1 MLVWPW
7 IRDEAWNKDKA
18 ALRTDPSCLS
28 WVLESAAEAA
38 EEEAEADGN
47 GTTCLFHW
55 PRNACVSQWI
65 QIQAEVASFL
75 AESTCS
81 FWGMRDTFAHSAA
94 LMFQEETPSFPTVN
108 NRNTVGVARW
118 SPRLPRPPGGERLGT
133 NARGHL
139 QLWTEHDMATFV
151 SPTSVMLF
159 RAAVTDTQPFAPLK
173 AAEHPL
179 RMDRCWQ
186 LSQEGCQ
193 AGPHCLY
200 LQYKPLLY
208 LHSKKSQRLKTRAI
222 HHCPLF
228 YWVLFYFKLVHFI
241 GR

>member
-28 WVLESAAEAA
+28 WVLESAAAAAA

-94 LMFQEETPSFPTVN
+94 LMFQEETLSFPTVN
-108 NRNTVGVARW
+108 SRNTVTSMWPGEAHGCLGHPGVKGWGPTPGDICSYGQSVIWRHLLA
-118 SPRLPRPPGGERLGT
+118 PRQWCCLERLWLT
-133 NARGHL
+133 LSLLHRWKL
-139 QLWTEHDMATFV
+139 QNTRSAWTDAG
-151 SPTSVMLF
+151 SC
-159 RAAVTDTQPFAPLK
+159 RRK
-173 AAEHPL
+173 AA
-179 RMDRCWQ
+179 
-186 LSQEGCQ
+186 
-193 AGPHCLY
+193 
-200 LQYKPLLY
+200 
-208 LHSKKSQRLKTRAI
+208 
-222 HHCPLF
+222 
-228 YWVLFYFKLVHFI
+228 KLGLIVSIYSTSPCYIYTVRSH
-241 GR
+241 RD